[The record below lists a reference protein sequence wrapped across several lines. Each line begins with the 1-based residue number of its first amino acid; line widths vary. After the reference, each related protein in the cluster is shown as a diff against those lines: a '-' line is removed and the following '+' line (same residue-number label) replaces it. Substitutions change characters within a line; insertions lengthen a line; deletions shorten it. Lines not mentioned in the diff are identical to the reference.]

1 MKNGGGESTHVYHDQ
16 EYYKEI
22 EERGGWI
29 MELVQELGKII
40 CALCEKER
48 REYEKHKYEKHKQL

>member
-1 MKNGGGESTHVYHDQ
+1 
-16 EYYKEI
+16 
-22 EERGGWI
+22 

-48 REYEKHKYEKHKQL
+48 REYEKHKYKQL